1 MRDKRRIQ
9 TKTAAPAGPRNGG
22 NLVKK
27 LGRTS
32 VNNSRTSPLLL
43 TRVRMVACFSDE
55 GYLYG
60 WEAVR

>member
-9 TKTAAPAGPRNGG
+9 KKTAEPAGPRNGG

-32 VNNSRTSPLLL
+32 VNDSRTSPLSL
-43 TRVRMVACFSDE
+43 TRVHMVACFSDVA
-55 GYLYG
+55 YLYC